1 MILNQKLFSRILIV
15 FCLQFLFVINNLKAQ
30 DLPDFKIRLTNG
42 KIISSTQLPAKKPVI
57 IIVFSPDCSHCK
69 ILIDGIF
76 KKITSFKKAQLI
88 MATFV
93 SESEIRN
100 FEQKYKTANY
110 SNIIV
115 GSDVPVFFFQKYYKL
130 TNTPYTVL
138 YDKNKKWV
146 ASYKNEHAVEDLIK
160 QLNSLH

>member
-1 MILNQKLFSRILIV
+1 M
-15 FCLQFLFVINNLKAQ
+15 
-30 DLPDFKIRLTNG
+30 
-42 KIISSTQLPAKKPVI
+42 
-57 IIVFSPDCSHCK
+57 
-69 ILIDGIF
+69 DGIF
-76 KKITSFKKAQLI
+76 KKISSFKNAQLI

-93 SESEIRN
+93 AETEIKN

-115 GSDVPVFFFQKYYKL
+115 GSDVPVLFFQKYYKL

-146 ASYKNEHAVEDLIK
+146 ASYKSEHSVDDLIK
-160 QLNSLH
+160 QLKLIN

>member
-1 MILNQKLFSRILIV
+1 M
-15 FCLQFLFVINNLKAQ
+15 
-30 DLPDFKIRLTNG
+30 
-42 KIISSTQLPAKKPVI
+42 
-57 IIVFSPDCSHCK
+57 
-69 ILIDGIF
+69 DGIF
-76 KKITSFKKAQLI
+76 KNITNFKNAHLI
-88 MATFV
+88 MASFV
-93 SESEIRN
+93 SEMEIKG

-146 ASYKNEHAVEDLIK
+146 ASYKNEHVVEDLIK